1 MTNHLTDEQ
10 LIGYIHH
17 TLTDAEREAIDRHLA
32 ECPTCRAH
40 LAGNETLQRRIRNE
54 FSADLRSSRSSSQMS
69 FAAIAPRVKRSRR
82 LTMFVKHSNQVLY
95 GAATLVVL
103 VALGIGLVILF
114 NNFSQPAPAPQEE
127 VIQLT
132 AALPE
137 VIEQPDTVPA
147 EVGNLPLIDP
157 AIGEYKWQFDVGGG
171 IWSSPTVAE
180 GVVYFGSNDHHL
192 YAVDI
197 ETGQERWKFE
207 TEGMIYS
214 NPTVADGLV
223 YVGSIDHHL
232 YAIDSQ
238 TGREMWKF
246 ETGGPVVSSPTI
258 ANGIVYF
265 GSGCSVFICI
275 GLSDSDKD
283 RHLYALDSQTG
294 RELWKFET
302 GGGVKAAILNNV
314 VYFGSGDKNFYALD
328 SQTGQEHWRFETGGP
343 IISIPAIADGIIYF
357 GSNDGHLYALDSQ
370 TGQQKWKSEALISIL
385 EVYSPFVSDG
395 LVYIGG
401 KGTRLYA
408 LTAETGQVQWQFD
421 NGDMI
426 QISSLFSDGVVYIG
440 SSDGLFYAVDGQ
452 TGQELWRFETEGPAG
467 ASTPTIA
474 AGVLY
479 FKAGRSFYALKLKD
493 AD

>member
-1 MTNHLTDEQ
+1 
-10 LIGYIHH
+10 
-17 TLTDAEREAIDRHLA
+17 
-32 ECPTCRAH
+32 
-40 LAGNETLQRRIRNE
+40 
-54 FSADLRSSRSSSQMS
+54 
-69 FAAIAPRVKRSRR
+69 
-82 LTMFVKHSNQVLY
+82 MFVKQSNQVLY

-114 NNFSQPAPAPQEE
+114 NNFSQPTPAPQEE

-137 VIEQPDTVPA
+137 VIEPPNTVPA
-147 EVGNLPLIDP
+147 EVINLPLIDP

-246 ETGGPVVSSPTI
+246 ETGGPVVSTPAI

-302 GGGVKAAILNNV
+302 GGGVKATILNTV

-370 TGQQKWKSEALISIL
+370 TGQQKWKSEALMSIL

-408 LTAETGQVQWQFD
+408 LNAETGQVQWQFD

-452 TGQELWRFETEGPAG
+452 TGQELWRFETEGPAD

-474 AGVLY
+474 DGVLY

-493 AD
+493 AN